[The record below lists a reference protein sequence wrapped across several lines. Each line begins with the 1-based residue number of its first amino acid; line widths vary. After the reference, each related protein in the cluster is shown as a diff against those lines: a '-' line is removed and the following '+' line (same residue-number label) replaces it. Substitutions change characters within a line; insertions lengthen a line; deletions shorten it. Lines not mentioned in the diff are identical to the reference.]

1 MGSIPDSVKGEK
13 DQASSIG
20 LGDETPGSTNQSLK
34 CSYLTVRIPPCIP
47 HRLGKFRGST
57 TSLGARQLSMV
68 CLEGTS
74 EAKGLGE
81 EWKRDFPLDRRA
93 RLSSVGAKAARLD

>member
-1 MGSIPDSVKGEK
+1 MRLELKEEERHLTEYPGVLDPLGRTWGIRPKPVKF
-13 DQASSIG
+13 
-20 LGDETPGSTNQSLK
+20 
-34 CSYLTVRIPPCIP
+34 P
-47 HRLGKFRGST
+47 HLRVHLHQPLFFHHKKG
-57 TSLGARQLSMV
+57 
-68 CLEGTS
+68 LEGTS